1 MHAEGLAYQATQAI
15 APDRVAGGADA
26 DGHAEPGLAPLVRR
40 ALHQE
45 ECIAMPLTPLA
56 RAIELGGGVEL
67 LAGPQSVAP

>member
-1 MHAEGLAYQATQAI
+1 
-15 APDRVAGGADA
+15 
-26 DGHAEPGLAPLVRR
+26 
-40 ALHQE
+40 LHQE